1 MKLSK
6 VSLALLILFCLVCLI
21 EPSVANIFAKPIA
34 KGRLIREGLL
44 NFSKVAIA
52 VCFVTWL
59 IAALGGRLNWRWG
72 GVIVAVAIVI
82 ATLNI
87 FLAFLEIG

>member
-1 MKLSK
+1 MQFSRLSLFLF
-6 VSLALLILFCLVCLI
+6 LALCLVFLI

-34 KGRLIREGLL
+34 KGNFIKGGLL

-52 VCFVTWL
+52 VCFVVWL

-72 GVIVAVAIVI
+72 GVIVVVAIVI
-82 ATLNI
+82 ASIDI
-87 FLAFLEIG
+87 FLSFLEIV